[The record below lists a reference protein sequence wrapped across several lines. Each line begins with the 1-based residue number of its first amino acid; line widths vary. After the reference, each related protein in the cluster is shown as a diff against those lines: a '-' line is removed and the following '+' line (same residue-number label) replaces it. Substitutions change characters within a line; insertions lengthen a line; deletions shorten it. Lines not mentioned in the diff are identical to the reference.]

1 MEQSEDI
8 ILETRKDL
16 TDYLKNTKYEYV
28 VLKFY
33 ADWCGPCKVIA
44 PKVKEMIL
52 NKANSLSNETNK
64 FIYIEVDVDE
74 CFDLYA
80 FLKSKKMIRGIPTI
94 FLYQK
99 NVYLQSE
106 ESHMYIPQASIAG
119 TKENE
124 IQNIINMIQ

>member
-1 MEQSEDI
+1 
-8 ILETRKDL
+8 
-16 TDYLKNTKYEYV
+16 
-28 VLKFY
+28 
-33 ADWCGPCKVIA
+33 
-44 PKVKEMIL
+44 MIL

-80 FLKSKKMIRGIPTI
+80 FKIKKMIRGIPSI

-99 NVYLQSE
+99 NVYLQSD

-124 IQNIINMIQ
+124 IQTIINMIQ